1 MIICHYST
9 ILQMVKV
16 ICHPMFKTTYS
27 HEDYQIMLEDG
38 LLVIHANYQ
47 QGTHF
52 FFMCYFK
59 EYHSQDEWFFLSTS
73 YSLWL

>member
-27 HEDYQIMLEDG
+27 NEDYQIMLEDG

-59 EYHSQDEWFFLSTS
+59 EYHSQDEWFINL
-73 YSLWL
+73 LLIMVVI